1 MTAKIEDLPN
11 IELTPAGASDQEREL
26 CLQSV
31 EPSPGYPTVVKM
43 LVDLI
48 QRESMTSIIDFT
60 PKAAS
65 IRFFQDGIWHRGP
78 ALDRESADFMLATLK
93 RLAGLNHLE
102 RRRRQQGEFS
112 TLYKKVK
119 QKVKVVSQGVP
130 TGERVAIYLDW
141 KKPPIETVEELGM
154 RPSMQRQLADILNQP
169 KTGMVLVA
177 AVPGEGYT
185 SAWRGVLTL
194 CDRLVRDFFVIEEV
208 NQVEPE
214 VINFFSVTFDHSQ
227 GQDAMTPVPQLL
239 LKQPDVLAFNELPDA
254 RTIDSVTAISIE
266 KQMPIY
272 VRSPGKNALDAL
284 LRLLALKPKA
294 AELIQRLDAIVCMR
308 LIRKLCPKCK
318 VSFKP
323 HPQLLQKLGL
333 PLGRVDTL
341 FQPYVFKPGTLDE
354 NEKEILPCI
363 DCQGIGFKGRT
374 GIFELLVLDDQLRE
388 SILQNPKLNILQAA
402 AQAQG
407 HISLQQE
414 GIVLVAKGVTSI
426 DELQRVMKA

>member
-1 MTAKIEDLPN
+1 MKTKTEELPN
-11 IELTPAGASDQEREL
+11 LELTPAGSSDQDREL

-31 EPSPGYPTVVKM
+31 EPSPGFPT
-43 LVDLI
+43 LVRLLADLI

-78 ALDRESADFMLATLK
+78 VIDRESADFMLATLK
-93 RLAGLNHLE
+93 RIAGLNHLE
-102 RRRRQQGEFS
+102 RRKRQQGEFS
-112 TLYKKVK
+112 TLFKKVK

-141 KKPPIETVEELGM
+141 KKPPMETVEHLGM
-154 RPSMQRQLADILNQP
+154 RPSMQKQLADILNNPQ
-169 KTGMVLVA
+169 TGMVLVA

-185 SAWRGVLTL
+185 SAWRGVLNL

-214 VINFFSVTFDHSQ
+214 VINFFSVTFDRSQ
-227 GQDAMTPVPQLL
+227 GQDAMTPITQLL

-254 RTIDSVTAISIE
+254 KTIDAVTSLSVD
-266 KQMPIY
+266 KQMPILL
-272 VRSPGKNALDAL
+272 RAPGKSAPDAL
-284 LRLLALKPKA
+284 LRLLALKPNA
-294 AELIQRLDAIVCMR
+294 ADFIHRLDAVVCMR
-308 LIRKLCPKCK
+308 LIRNLCPRCK
-318 VSFKP
+318 IPFQP

-333 PLGRVDTL
+333 PPNRVETL
-341 FQPYVFKPGTLDE
+341 FQPNVFKPGTLDE
-354 NEKEILPCI
+354 NDKEVLPCG

-374 GIFELLVLDDQLRE
+374 GIFELLVLNDDLRHA
-388 SILQNPKLNILQAA
+388 ILQNPKLNQVQAA

-414 GIVLVAKGVTSI
+414 GIVQVAKGLTSI
-426 DELQRVMKA
+426 DELQRVLKA